1 MSNDQQS
8 TGQQSTADAIG
19 PPAAGRPVVP
29 RRRLLLAALAASP
42 VAALLAGC
50 GGGGGSSEAARSV
63 GSATDA
69 GGSTAATGTTTS
81 ITTSTAQALGNTT
94 PTKPSSKPVAATRTW
109 KMGFAGSPSRPTV
122 ESLLAG
128 IGQWRPRA
136 ELAVMHDDLPW
147 ADLLT
152 GVPAR
157 TLVARDRQ
165 PLADYYRSLGLQ
177 TIFMVDPSDGLSRGE
192 DARALRALGRSM
204 VEPAVQQLYR
214 DYALAVASLLK
225 PDVLGL
231 VPESNLIRAA
241 APAALYTAIA
251 AAATAAAADLRAAGS
266 TAKLLVS
273 VQVETAW
280 GQVAGNGR
288 FEGITR
294 DLTDFP
300 FMQRLGLSSYP
311 FLVFRQPEDIP
322 DDHYRRV
329 VAGSGLRTVVVESGW
344 SSVGSATRS
353 SSPELQARYIARH
366 ASLLDSVAALG
377 VAQLLFA
384 DPDLSLLPQ
393 PLPDNLPQFMT
404 LGLADADFNAKPALA
419 RWDALF
425 ARPLVS

>member
-1 MSNDQQS
+1 MSND
-8 TGQQSTADAIG
+8 QQSTADAIG
-19 PPAAGRPVVP
+19 PPAAGRSVVP
-29 RRRLLLAALAASP
+29 RRRLLLAVLAASP

-63 GSATDA
+63 GSAADA
-69 GGSTAATGTTTS
+69 GGSTAATGTATSTTTS
-81 ITTSTAQALGNTT
+81 TSTAQALGNTP
-94 PTKPSSKPVAATRTW
+94 PTQPSSTPVAATRTW
-109 KMGFAGSPSRPTV
+109 KMGFAGSPPRPTV

-147 ADLLT
+147 ADLLA

-165 PLADYYRSLGLQ
+165 PLADHYRSLGLQ
-177 TIFMVDPSDGLSRGE
+177 TIFMVDPSNGLSRGE

-231 VPESNLIRAA
+231 VSESNLIRAA

-251 AAATAAAADLRAAGS
+251 AAASAAAADLRAAGS

-280 GQVAGNGR
+280 GQVAGRGR

-294 DLTDFP
+294 DLADFP

-344 SSVGSATRS
+344 SSIGSATRS

-384 DPDLSLLPQ
+384 DPDLTLLPQ

-404 LGLADADFNAKPALA
+404 LGLADGDFNAKPALA

>member
-8 TGQQSTADAIG
+8 TADGIG
-19 PPAAGRPVVP
+19 KQAAGRPVEA
-29 RRRLLLAALAASP
+29 RRRLLVSALAASP
-42 VAALLAGC
+42 MAALLAAC
-50 GGGGGSSEAARSV
+50 GGGGTSDTDNGVSSTVAA
-63 GSATDA
+63 
-69 GGSTAATGTTTS
+69 GTPASSSTTS
-81 ITTSTAQALGNTT
+81 FAQASRNA
-94 PTKPSSKPVAATRTW
+94 PPEQAASKPAAATRTW
-109 KMGFAGSPSRPTV
+109 KMGFAGSPPRPTV

-136 ELAVMHDDLPW
+136 EVAVMHDDLPW
-147 ADLLT
+147 AELLA

-177 TIFMVDPSDGLSRGE
+177 TIFMVDPNDGLSRGE
-192 DARALRALGRSM
+192 DARALRAQGRSF

-241 APAALYTAIA
+241 APAALYAAIA
-251 AAATAAAADLRAAGS
+251 SAATAAAADLRAAGS

-288 FEGITR
+288 FRGIAR
-294 DLTDFP
+294 DLADFR

-311 FLVFRQPEDIP
+311 FLVFGLPEDIP
-322 DDHYRRV
+322 DDHYSRV
-329 VAGSGLRTVVVESGW
+329 VAGSGLRPIVVESGW

-353 SSPELQARYIARH
+353 SSPALQARYIARH
-366 ASLLDSVAALG
+366 AGLLDSVAALG

-384 DPDLSLLPQ
+384 DPDLTLLPQ

-404 LGLADADFNAKPALA
+404 LGLTDSDFNAKPALA
-419 RWDALF
+419 RWDDLF
-425 ARPLVS
+425 ARPLLG